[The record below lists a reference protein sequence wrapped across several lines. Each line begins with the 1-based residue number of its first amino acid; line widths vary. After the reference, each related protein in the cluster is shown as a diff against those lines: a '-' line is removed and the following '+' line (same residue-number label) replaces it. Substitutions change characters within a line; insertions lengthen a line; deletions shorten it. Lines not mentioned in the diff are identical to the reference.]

1 MNSAV
6 EIQAY
11 HNGFMDGLRKG
22 RSDAVVM
29 KEDADGCT
37 GCAFEKVESW
47 QQPCA
52 MCKRNCKDYWR
63 SKAMEL

>member
-11 HNGFMDGLRKG
+11 NNGYRDGLRKG
-22 RSDAVVM
+22 RMDSTLM
-29 KEDADGCT
+29 KEDADGCM
-37 GCAFEKVESW
+37 GCAFEDVEAW
-47 QQPCA
+47 QPPCS

-63 SKAMEL
+63 AKNV